1 MDKNGLIGLGLIGA
15 ILATFMYL
23 QQPSAEEI
31 AQQEKEVKKIEL
43 ARKTAIAEEA
53 QAKAEK
59 KAKAIDFKKT
69 WVPKMKDGKQVV
81 DATGAA
87 VFTNTVSKKD
97 TILTPFSGVQ
107 RAEKI
112 VTLENSKLKIDL
124 STKGGAVSR
133 VILKKYQSYNQKFI
147 QKNKGALVMFDAND
161 AINQLKFKI
170 DNQDFASGQKDFELV
185 KSTKETA
192 IFSLELGNDKEIQF
206 IYRLNENKYDL
217 EYEIKMNGFGTSV
230 RAEEVKLNW
239 NANLRQMERLLSEER
254 KVATV
259 FFKPKNTE
267 YDYLSETSSDNVK
280 AEDDVSWVAFKN
292 SYFSSILAPETPF
305 NKKGTAFFVNT
316 FAETNAKNGTH
327 VKNFVANLN
336 LGLTSTENVS
346 KKFTWYFGPNKY
358 EELAAYKNDFQDIIN
373 YGWGLFR
380 WINLYA
386 ITPIFDF
393 LASTGMSLGIAIL
406 LLTLILK
413 LFLMPVQWK
422 MYVSSAKMRILKP
435 EVDEINKKFPNKDD
449 AMKKQS
455 AMMSLYRESGASPL
469 AGCLPS
475 LIQMPILLAV
485 FRFFPASFDLRQKN
499 FLWAEDL
506 SSYDSVLDFGYN
518 IPFYGD
524 HISLFTLLMAGTTLV
539 YTWLNNSNMAQNQQ
553 QPGMPNMKVIMYIFP
568 FMMIFFF
575 NNFASGLSY
584 YYFIST
590 LISILLTLAIKYF
603 FVDEEKLR
611 AKMVAKKATSAAAG
625 PKKKSKMQLKIEEMQ
640 KAQQDRLKKK

>member
-1 MDKNGLIGLGLIGA
+1 MDKNSLIGLGLIGA

-23 QQPSAEEI
+23 QQPSAEEL

-43 ARKTAIAEEA
+43 ARKELIAEEA

-59 KAKAIDFKKT
+59 KAKAIAFKKT
-69 WVPKMKDGKQVV
+69 WIPKMKDGKQVL
-81 DATGAA
+81 DANGAA
-87 VFTNTVSKKD
+87 ILTNVLTKKD
-97 TILTPFSGVQ
+97 SVISTFTGIIT
-107 RAEKI
+107 AEKI
-112 VTLENSKLKIDL
+112 VTLENSKLKINL
-124 STKGGAVSR
+124 STKGGAVSK
-133 VILKKYQSYNQKFI
+133 VILKNYKSYNQKFI
-147 QKNKGALVMFDAND
+147 KKDDSGLIMLNVND

-170 DNQDFASGQKDFELV
+170 DNQDFASGQKDFELI
-185 KSTKETA
+185 KSTKQSA
-192 IFSLELGNDKEIQF
+192 IFSLDLGNDKEIQF
-206 IYRLNENKYDL
+206 IYHLNENKYDL
-217 EYEIKMNGFGTSV
+217 DYEIKMNGFGSSV

-239 NANLRQMERLLSEER
+239 KADIPQMERLLSEER
-254 KVATV
+254 KIATV
-259 FFKPKNTE
+259 FFKPKNGE

-280 AEDDVSWVAFKN
+280 AEDDVNWVAFKN

-305 NKKGTAFFVNT
+305 IKKGTEFFVNT
-316 FAETNAKNGTH
+316 YSETNEKSKTH
-327 VKNFVANLN
+327 VKNFVANMN
-336 LGLTSTENVS
+336 LGLKSTENVS
-346 KKFTWYFGPNKY
+346 RKFTWYFGPNKY
-358 EELAAYKNDFQDIIN
+358 EELAKYDNNFQDIIN

-386 ITPIFDF
+386 ITPIFNF
-393 LASTGMSLGIAIL
+393 LASSGMNLGIAIL

-611 AKMVAKKATSAAAG
+611 AKMVAKKADSNAAG
-625 PKKKSKMQLKIEEMQ
+625 PKKKSKMQLKLEEMQ